1 MPIERAMSSASSL
14 NEALHWHQDCVGH
27 HLECNQ
33 RSTSDKYW
41 LPARLVDLGQHDAL
55 TWKLCIAPKTDE
67 RMTVKPYLALSY
79 RWGENP
85 QLKLTSS
92 TLEQFRSGRLIQ
104 ELPRTFRDLVMV
116 ARLLSVRYVW
126 IDALCIM
133 QDSKEDWETEALTMC
148 KVYST
153 PYA

>member
-1 MPIERAMSSASSL
+1 
-14 NEALHWHQDCVGH
+14 
-27 HLECNQ
+27 
-33 RSTSDKYW
+33 
-41 LPARLVDLGQHDAL
+41 
-55 TWKLCIAPKTDE
+55 
-67 RMTVKPYLALSY
+67 
-79 RWGENP
+79 
-85 QLKLTSS
+85 
-92 TLEQFRSGRLIQ
+92 
-104 ELPRTFRDLVMV
+104 MV